1 MKKIIVKGVQ
11 ADELK
16 KVKQIVDDLNLGKYN
31 LKLSVRGVIE
41 FEFINIDAGTWEN
54 IDELINIAD
63 LVNYSVEIINE

>member
-16 KVKQIVDDLNLGKYN
+16 NVKEIIDGLNLGKYN

-54 IDELINIAD
+54 IDELINNTD
-63 LVNYSVEIINE
+63 LANYSVEIINE

>member
-41 FEFINIDAGTWEN
+41 FEFIHIDAGTWEN
-54 IDELINIAD
+54 IDELINNTD
-63 LVNYSVEIINE
+63 LSNYSVEIINE

>member
-41 FEFINIDAGTWEN
+41 FEFIDIDAGTLKN
-54 IDELINIAD
+54 IDELISNTD
-63 LVNYSVEIINE
+63 LTNYSVEIVDE

>member
-41 FEFINIDAGTWEN
+41 FEFIDIDAGTWEN
-54 IDELINIAD
+54 IDELINNTD
-63 LVNYSVEIINE
+63 LANYSVEIINE

>member
-16 KVKQIVDDLNLGKYN
+16 KVKTIVDSLNLGKYN

-41 FEFINIDAGTWEN
+41 FEFIDIDAGTWEN
-54 IDELINIAD
+54 IDELINNTD
-63 LVNYSVEIINE
+63 LANYSVEIINE

>member
-16 KVKQIVDDLNLGKYN
+16 KVKQIVDDLIFGKYN

-41 FEFINIDAGTWEN
+41 FEFIDIDAGTWEN
-54 IDELINIAD
+54 IDELINNTD
-63 LVNYSVEIINE
+63 LANYSVEIINE

>member
-1 MKKIIVKGVQ
+1 MKKIIVKGIQ

-41 FEFINIDAGTWEN
+41 FEFIDIDTEIWEN
-54 IDELINIAD
+54 INELINNTD
-63 LVNYSVEIINE
+63 LANYSVEIINE

>member
-16 KVKQIVDDLNLGKYN
+16 KVKQIVDSLNLGKYN
-31 LKLSVRGVIE
+31 LKLSVRGVIG

-54 IDELINIAD
+54 IDELINNTD